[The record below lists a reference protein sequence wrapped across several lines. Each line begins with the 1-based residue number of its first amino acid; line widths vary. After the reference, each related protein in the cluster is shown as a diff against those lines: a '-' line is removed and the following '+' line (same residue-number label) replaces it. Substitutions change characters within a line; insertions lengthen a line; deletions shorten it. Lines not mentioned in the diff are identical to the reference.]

1 MGQKI
6 EFFPEDWDE
15 EEENSSD
22 KKKSNSSVSV
32 EIDNNFSVLAWDDDI
47 LSFNEDPFS
56 GDQEQEPLDQV
67 SEDLFEEFH
76 AEDDNSENKKKKIV
90 ISHRDTGNPVSQQE
104 EEAFRRQIEDLF
116 ELLELEKK
124 SDKSQ
129 GVRVYQTDSSPSRPW
144 RFH

>member
-6 EFFPEDWDE
+6 EYKPDEWDFQ
-15 EEENSSD
+15 EENQLTPIRSEISLPDDFFKGSPETRQSD
-22 KKKSNSSVSV
+22 SNVDSNDF
-32 EIDNNFSVLAWDDDI
+32 EITAYINGEAIQINH
-47 LSFNEDPFS
+47 
-56 GDQEQEPLDQV
+56 Q
-67 SEDLFEEFH
+67 
-76 AEDDNSENKKKKIV
+76 
-90 ISHRDTGNPVSQQE
+90 DTDGLPASQE

-124 SDKSQ
+124 SNKTD